1 MSFSRMTRVASFAA
15 ALLSCSLATASASGE
30 WEHEVVYDIQEFH
43 ESYSLNLANN
53 AEATMKFCFALTDEA
68 SAHGVEEVEESCHA
82 DDDDVVSVSASELA
96 TQIVSGTTYQLTLDP
111 DSWFSVFNIAFPANG
126 LYAFF
131 SEHAPAEFTF
141 DGGSEFAILKDGET
155 HDVAPAWEMMSTT
168 VATARVVPWK
178 NTMLGCFVV
187 WCVTLSGLVLILNTK
202 VWLTIRPYALMF
214 ASGTL
219 MSTSFALILYEST
232 HLITVS
238 DDESLA
244 AGRWTAMIMSGFV
257 TSPVVA
263 LCLRLAWPADEE
275 DAVTIKKIEVA
286 IKKDDSCCGH
296 KDDTCCGD
304 TDVDPKQQMKDLEA
318 ARAENAKNA
327 KLRTISIDDA
337 CCAHADDCDS
347 SLASAN
353 VRSRFLMS
361 LIVGDFFH
369 NFTDGVFI
377 GAAFMCNASIA
388 WKIVLVTVGHE
399 IPQELAD
406 FAILTNHL
414 GFSTKKALAYNCLSG
429 LSVMFGGIVIMAA
442 EVSSLDTGMLLA
454 YAAGNYLYCATV
466 HMFSQGSKD
475 RFFDAKK
482 LLAFVLGAV
491 AIGLILLDHGHCEA
505 PALDAAAA
513 GADPH
518 GGH

>member
-1 MSFSRMTRVASFAA
+1 MSFTRISTLAALAA
-15 ALLSCSLATASASGE
+15 ATLGCSLATASASGE
-30 WEHEVVYDIQEFH
+30 WEHEVVYDVQEYD

-53 AEATMKFCFALTDEA
+53 ADATMKFCFALTDEA
-68 SAHGVEEVEESCHA
+68 SAHGVHEVENSCHA
-82 DDDDVVSVSASELA
+82 DDNDDLVAISPFETA
-96 TQIVSGTTYQLTLDP
+96 TQIVSGTTYQLTMDP
-111 DSWFSVFNIAFPANG
+111 DSWFSGFNVEFPANG
-126 LYAFF
+126 LACTPFF
-131 SEHAPAEFTF
+131 RSMDGPAEFTF

-155 HDVAPAWEMMSTT
+155 HDVVPAWELAAAVAARTT
-168 VATARVVPWK
+168 PWG
-178 NTMLGCFVV
+178 NTMAGCFAV
-187 WCVTLSGLVLILNTK
+187 WCVTLSGLVLIINMK
-202 VWLTIRPYALMF
+202 VWHQIKPYALMF

-219 MSTSFALILYEST
+219 MSTAFALILFEST
-232 HLITVS
+232 HLIAV
-238 DDESLA
+238 DANEGLA
-244 AGRWTAMIMSGFV
+244 AGRWTAMIMSGFI
-257 TSPVVA
+257 TSPVIA
-263 LCLRLAWPADEE
+263 LFLRHFLPVDDDE
-275 DAVTIKKIEVA
+275 KKINNLQA
-286 IKKDDSCCGH
+286 II
-296 KDDTCCGD
+296 D
-304 TDVDPKQQMKDLEA
+304 TDVCCGETAEPKKQTKDLEA
-318 ARAENAKNA
+318 TK
-327 KLRTISIDDA
+327 KLSIDDA
-337 CCAHADDCDS
+337 CCAQPADGDDCEKS
-347 SLASAN
+347 ITNAN
-353 VRSRFLMS
+353 VRRRFLMS

-429 LSVMFGGIVIMAA
+429 LSVMFGGITIIAA

-454 YAAGNYLYCATV
+454 YAVGNYLYCATV

-505 PALDAAAA
+505 PALDGAAAE
-513 GADPH
+513 ADPH